1 MSNDKWY
8 CEVQA
13 PPELHEHIE
22 QLFNAISYKIR
33 HADGYIEGYKYGLEK
48 SKDIIFCKNCKYR
61 NLSDICEKFQVK
73 AGDYYLWHHVEDD
86 DFCSKGKRKEN
97 NDKG

>member
-33 HADGYIEGYKYGLEK
+33 HADGWEAGYKY
-48 SKDIIFCKNCKYR
+48 
-61 NLSDICEKFQVK
+61 
-73 AGDYYLWHHVEDD
+73 
-86 DFCSKGKRKEN
+86 
-97 NDKG
+97 